1 MVNIKVI
8 IIKDQ
13 GAMISYFLKNF
24 NTTIRVKL
32 SGFRQFLRRNRGL
45 FFTKSFISRLTN
57 NGNISTTSGVNG
69 TNLVNSLSL
78 AISSS
83 LSHIAYNSAIILTFS
98 SILTWMAF
106 KVAKVFLSMVSVL
119 AVILLIKEY

>member
-13 GAMISYFLKNF
+13 GAMISYFFKIL
-24 NTTIRVKL
+24 IPL
-32 SGFRQFLRRNRGL
+32 SDLSSVVLGSFLGGIEAFSLLNLLLVGL
-45 FFTKSFISRLTN
+45 LIMGISSLLVVVMVQT
-57 NGNISTTSGVNG
+57 
-69 TNLVNSLSL
+69 LVNSLFL

-83 LSHIAYNSAIILTFS
+83 LSHIACNSAIILTFS

-106 KVAKVFLSMVSVL
+106 KVLLSLESVG
-119 AVILLIKEY
+119 ITFIFIRSS

>member
-13 GAMISYFLKNF
+13 GAMISYFFKIL
-24 NTTIRVKL
+24 IPL
-32 SGFRQFLRRNRGL
+32 SELSSVVLGSFLGGIEAFSLQNLLLVGL
-45 FFTKSFISRLTN
+45 LTMGISALLVVVMVQT
-57 NGNISTTSGVNG
+57 
-69 TNLVNSLSL
+69 LVNSLSL

-83 LSHIAYNSAIILTFS
+83 LSHIACNSAIILIFS

-106 KVAKVFLSMVSVL
+106 KVAKGLLSMVSVL
-119 AVILLIKEY
+119 AVILLIKED